1 MCAFRRRSTI
11 NTLLGI
17 SLVIAAE
24 PSRLAARQ
32 VGDTTPVAAAAP
44 ADSFL
49 RLVPTRDTADIQ
61 REITAA
67 VQRRMRAEA
76 AIQQFTELRSGTQ
89 LHVEDMKRRIN
100 GIGDRV
106 SAAKKEKR
114 DADRVRLEAERKAAE
129 RQKEMLERHVALR
142 AAEMELQKK
151 QAEAAELERKALELE
166 VQLSLKR
173 TDPARPALGTV
184 ERASYDQVLRELE
197 RQELEAQRAAVSKA
211 ADATSSQK
219 NIVERQLEILEAQNK
234 VVRD

>member
-1 MCAFRRRSTI
+1 LFGLSI
-11 NTLLGI
+11 
-17 SLVIAAE
+17 VITAG
-24 PSRLAARQ
+24 PSRLAALQ
-32 VGDTTPVAAAAP
+32 VGDTTPAAAAAP
-44 ADSFL
+44 VDSFL

-76 AIQQFTELRSGTQ
+76 AIKRFTDLRSGTQ
-89 LHVEDMKRRIN
+89 LRVDDMKRRIN

-129 RQKEMLERHVALR
+129 REKALLERHVALR
-142 AAEMELQKK
+142 AAEMDLQKK

-166 VQLSLKR
+166 MQLSLKR

-184 ERASYDQVLRELE
+184 ERASYDQILRDLE
-197 RQELEAQRAAVSKA
+197 RQELEAQRAAVSKM
-211 ADATSSQK
+211 ADATNSQK
-219 NIVERQLEILEAQNK
+219 NIVERQLEILEAQGK
-234 VVRD
+234 VVND